1 MPFSF
6 SNVDESGAIVS
17 MWSPK
22 TSEVYQE
29 DCDRGRGYAD
39 EVVSA
44 MRGGESPALLGWIV
58 RGFGQDEARRGV
70 ETGFCQ
76 RLAEYLLS

>member
-6 SNVDESGAIVS
+6 SNVDASGQIVS
-17 MWSPK
+17 MWCPK
-22 TSEVYQE
+22 TSAFYQE
-29 DCDRGRGYAD
+29 DCYRGREYAD

-44 MRGGESPALLGWIV
+44 IRNGESPALLGWIV